1 MIRLAVGL
9 CVQRGVA
16 VDTPDNKRLLRPT
29 MLDALLEFTPTS
41 KAEFL
46 ELIPSYIRQ
55 ATEATE
61 GRYLDQVFDIIN
73 ASLDDTSI

>member
-1 MIRLAVGL
+1 
-9 CVQRGVA
+9 
-16 VDTPDNKRLLRPT
+16 
-29 MLDALLEFTPTS
+29 MLDALLEFKPTS
-41 KAEFL
+41 KADFL

-73 ASLDDTSI
+73 ASLENA